1 MSRNDVS
8 EGLLRNKTSDNAGF
22 YANKLRPYSRYSLMV
37 YVRNK
42 DGSYN
47 KDLFLNITAK
57 TQPYIPE
64 APVETKATATSSEV
78 KIFLSCPCIVRSKA
92 INVMVRSSF
101 LWKECSVKVKNYL
114 YCSPKNRY
122 VVT

>member
-8 EGLLRNKTSDNAGF
+8 EGLLRNKTSDINGF
-22 YANKLRPYSRYSLMV
+22 YAKKLRPYSRYSLIV

-78 KIFLSCPCIVRSKA
+78 SIFLSCLCV
-92 INVMVRSSF
+92 
-101 LWKECSVKVKNYL
+101 YL
-114 YCSPKNRY
+114 ISAEIIFCQGKKMSLL
-122 VVT
+122 

>member
-8 EGLLRNKTSDNAGF
+8 EGLLRNKTSDINGF
-22 YANKLRPYSRYSLMV
+22 YAKKLRPYSRYSLIV

-78 KIFLSCPCIVRSKA
+78 KIFLSCLCMYLISAEIIFCQSKKLLIFIVAQK
-92 INVMVRSSF
+92 
-101 LWKECSVKVKNYL
+101 
-114 YCSPKNRY
+114 
-122 VVT
+122 

>member
-1 MSRNDVS
+1 
-8 EGLLRNKTSDNAGF
+8 
-22 YANKLRPYSRYSLMV
+22 MV

-64 APVETKATATSSEV
+64 APIETKATALSSEV
-78 KIFLSCPCIVRSKA
+78 SIFLSCLCVYLISAER
-92 INVMVRSSF
+92 IF
-101 LWKECSVKVKNYL
+101 CQGKEFSL
-114 YCSPKNRY
+114 L
-122 VVT
+122 